1 MAYLLHIFD
10 LGIKFLVPAMVWTL
24 LVIGL
29 FQLVRESIPR
39 PRIASRRVARE
50 GGSR

>member
-1 MAYLLHIFD
+1 MAYLLNIFD
-10 LGIKFLVPAMVWTL
+10 LGITFLVPATVWTL
-24 LVIGL
+24 LVIGV

-39 PRIASRRVARE
+39 PRVASRQVARE